1 MLQTRDLAVAV
12 AVPVSIE
19 VLVPDAVAIAAP
31 LTRARAKRH
40 LSLHNTLPNEPIGSG
55 NSSGCWRCSSPNTTS
70 SYSDYVAGRVKQ
82 LREAT
87 ILMTEKK
94 RLEEVKR
101 KQSSIA
107 QREPHANVLKRTNDS
122 YSSCR

>member
-1 MLQTRDLAVAV
+1 MLQTRDVAVAV
-12 AVPVSIE
+12 ADPVSIE
-19 VLVPDAVAIAAP
+19 VAVPVTVAVAAP
-31 LTRARAKRH
+31 MTRARVKRH
-40 LSLHNTLPNEPIGSG
+40 LSLQKAQPSEPMGSG